1 MVKAFRGTT
10 SRLTHI
16 QYSYYRVHPRRE
28 EKTGAKVLNNKGAKN
43 PITAAGSSTSKS
55 RAFLL
60 HSILLLPPPESP
72 PRWLKLVTGPFAITT
87 CEGSLVP

>member
-1 MVKAFRGTT
+1 MAKAFRGTT
-10 SRLTHI
+10 SRLTPHL
-16 QYSYYRVHPRRE
+16 QHSYYRVHPTRE

-60 HSILLLPPPESP
+60 HSILLLPPLGSP
-72 PRWLKLVTGPFAITT
+72 PRWLKLVTVH
-87 CEGSLVP
+87 LQ